1 MQQTRE
7 DDKAN
12 APSAILKS
20 ADSRSLLVEM
30 SGSSAARAG
39 RRNFLKYVGAAVVA
53 AATGLT
59 VGRYAWTP
67 VSPETVTQTST
78 RTMTLTATVAETV
91 TEAPSCSSS
100 LRAAAEANGLLIG
113 SEADETSFED
123 MRFAPVLARE
133 FNSLS
138 PGWEMKWGQ
147 VDRRGYGPADA
158 LVRFASD
165 HQMKAKGHCLIWHT
179 NLPAW
184 INSQM
189 SANELRLAMQKHIR
203 EEVAHYRGK
212 VYAWDVVNEAVDDRE
227 GLRKTVFLE
236 KLGEGYIAE
245 AFQLAHEAD
254 PDALLFYNDYDA
266 EAAGSDRYWSR
277 KSDRVYELVR
287 KLVADGVPIHG
298 VGLQMHLMAW
308 DYPKPEDIAANVRR
322 LAALGLKVAIT
333 EMDVRIKDLPGSL
346 PERLEVQRRVYR
358 DVIAACLKES
368 AFMGITFW
376 GFTDAHSWINEP
388 GRWGPDYPL
397 LFDENYQ
404 PKPAYWGVMDALLG
418 R

>member
-1 MQQTRE
+1 L
-7 DDKAN
+7 D
-12 APSAILKS
+12 
-20 ADSRSLLVEM
+20 
-30 SGSSAARAG
+30 
-39 RRNFLKYVGAAVVA
+39 RRRFLKYAGVGAIAGVA
-53 AATGLT
+53 AGCYLRDMADRCAPIQVPTI
-59 VGRYAWTP
+59 
-67 VSPETVTQTST
+67 STVTTQ
-78 RTMTLTATVAETV
+78 TV
-91 TEAPSCSSS
+91 TETTTEPLSYAAS

-113 SEADETSFED
+113 SEADETSFEGT
-123 MRFAPVLARE
+123 RFAPVLARE
-133 FNSLS
+133 FNSLT

-158 LVRFASD
+158 VVKFASD
-165 HQMKAKGHCLIWHT
+165 HRMKVRGHCLIWHT

-184 INSQM
+184 VNSQM
-189 SANELRLAMQKHIR
+189 PADELRLAMQKHIR

-236 KLGEGYIAE
+236 KLGEDYIAE
-245 AFQLAHEAD
+245 AFQLAHESD

-266 EAAGSDRYWSR
+266 EAAGSDWHWSR
-277 KSDRVYELVR
+277 KSDRVYQLVR
-287 KLVADGVPIHG
+287 KLVADGVPIHA

-346 PERLEVQRRVYR
+346 PERFEVQRRVYH
-358 DVIAACLKES
+358 DVLAACLKER

-388 GRWGPDYPL
+388 ERWGPDYPL

-404 PKPAYWGVMDALLG
+404 PKPAYWGVMNALVG